1 MKRNLFLAGFC
12 ALLLL
17 QIPAQAGYAPGAPT
31 AYFSNFNDLTN
42 GSSLSNWVQLPNG
55 SFTQDGG
62 ATSTASLTSGDL
74 THPGE
79 WVTTDQNQN
88 DGVTTSWGIKPGDK
102 WAAIGGFSVPSV
114 VQTELWTPVNMAN
127 ITFSVDFGITASDLS
142 APTQDIFGWTV
153 RNTSGD
159 KLFAVIFKPYDST
172 TYAVYREYATGVDVP
187 VAYGISLGAQY
198 SLTINTNLYSSAWQG
213 MAAHSW
219 TATITPLTSLLVPT
233 GDPSTTF
240 GSTDVGGANA
250 TDIGSVAATYI
261 LSDPQLSGTTP
272 TNAGDNL
279 MLFDN
284 YSVPE
289 PSSVALVIGG
299 LGLLAAFQR
308 RRSSIR

>member
-1 MKRNLFLAGFC
+1 MKRNLFFAGVC

-17 QIPAQAGYAPGAPT
+17 QIPAQAGYAPEAPGG
-31 AYFSNFNDLTN
+31 YFSNFNDANTN
-42 GSSLSNWVQLPNG
+42 VSLSNWVQLPNG
-55 SFTQDGG
+55 NFTQDSG
-62 ATSTASLTSGDL
+62 TTQLTSLSSADL
-74 THPGE
+74 THPHE
-79 WVTTDQNQN
+79 WITTDQNQN
-88 DGVTTSWGIKPGDK
+88 DGATGAWGITAGDK
-102 WAAIGGFSVPSV
+102 WAAIGGFSVPSA
-114 VQTELWTPVNMAN
+114 VQTELWTPVKMSN
-127 ITFSVDFGITASDLS
+127 ITFSVDFGITASSLS

-159 KLFAVIFKPYDST
+159 KLFAIIFKPYDST
-172 TYAVYREYATGVDVP
+172 TYAVYREYSTGVDVP
-187 VAYGISLGAQY
+187 ISYGITLGAQY
-198 SLTINTNLYSSAWQG
+198 SLTIDTNLYSSAWNG

-219 TATITPLTSLLVPT
+219 TATITPLTPLLVPT

-250 TDIGSVAATYI
+250 TDVGSVAATYI
-261 LSDPQLSGTTP
+261 LADPQLSGTTP

-289 PSSVALVIGG
+289 PSSIALVIGG

-308 RRSSIR
+308 RRSSVR